1 MSRESGR
8 LRHHSKRVEREIENW
23 QRSSRG
29 TLLPSSLSNS
39 SSISRLRQPRKH
51 RKSLPAEF
59 MSNKTREPPVTP
71 APLVDQLNFNLDDKG
86 FDPIWSLVY
95 QIPGTHLSQGPTTSL
110 WSPTPVS
117 ELEELVAWHSNPSR
131 PLLPD
136 DTPTLSQH
144 ISSHLLAP
152 LLTHSSL
159 VSTALVSLY
168 LDSLNFLE
176 HLDILRAYWLGGD
189 VSFLERVNGA
199 LFRKHSAGAGEALGM
214 GKRARTRARLG
225 LGRDDDVDNEKAEEQ
240 REWGIGLG
248 IGLSERTKWPPGGAE
263 LTYALRTAIVD
274 DEREVV
280 VKGEV
285 WEGIEDKV
293 SYAIQDLPE
302 DQRDGRRAKWLNP
315 QGTSFTLNMDDILT
329 ISYRVRTT
337 IDKMM
342 QANKQ
347 GTRLPLPRLLTSTDH
362 CCPSPPQLDGKVSI
376 NPQPPPPP
384 WSSRNSPPINVYRYP
399 PFTRYIR

>member
-1 MSRESGR
+1 M
-8 LRHHSKRVEREIENW
+8 
-23 QRSSRG
+23 
-29 TLLPSSLSNS
+29 
-39 SSISRLRQPRKH
+39 SRLRQPRKH
-51 RKSLPAEF
+51 HKSLPAEF
-59 MSNKTREPPVTP
+59 VSNKTREPPVTSI
-71 APLVDQLNFNLDDKG
+71 LLGGQLDSNLDDSG

-95 QIPGTHLSQGPTTSL
+95 QTPGTHLSQGQTTSL

-117 ELEELVAWHSNPSR
+117 DLEELVTWHSNPSR
-131 PLLPD
+131 PLLPE

-159 VSTALVSLY
+159 ISTALVSLY
-168 LDSLNFLE
+168 LDSLNLLE

-199 LFRKHSAGAGEALGM
+199 LFGKDSAGAGEALGM

-225 LGRDDDVDNEKAEEQ
+225 LGRDDDVDNDKAEEQ

-274 DEREVV
+274 DEREEV

-302 DQRDGRRAKWLNP
+302 DQKDGRRAKWLNP
-315 QGTSFTLNMDDILT
+315 QGTSLPSYHADTSLT
-329 ISYRVRTT
+329 ASYRVR
-337 IDKMM
+337 INVYKMI
-342 QANKQ
+342 QADIQ
-347 GTRLPLPRLLTSTDH
+347 GTRFPLPRLLTTTDH
-362 CCPSPPQLDGKVSI
+362 RCPPSPQPNGKVSI
-376 NPQPPPPP
+376 NSQPPPPP
-384 WSSRNSPPINVYRYP
+384 WSGRNSPPINVYRCP
-399 PFTRYIR
+399 PFSRYIR

>member
-1 MSRESGR
+1 MSS
-8 LRHHSKRVEREIENW
+8 
-23 QRSSRG
+23 
-29 TLLPSSLSNS
+29 
-39 SSISRLRQPRKH
+39 
-51 RKSLPAEF
+51 
-59 MSNKTREPPVTP
+59 KTREPPVTP
-71 APLVDQLNFNLDDKG
+71 APLAEQLDSSVDDKG

-95 QIPGTHLSQGPTTSL
+95 QTPGTHLSQGQTTSL

-117 ELEELVAWHSNPSR
+117 ELEELVTWHSDPSR
-131 PLLPD
+131 PLLPE

-168 LDSLNFLE
+168 LDSLNFLD

-199 LFRKHSAGAGEALGM
+199 LFGKDSAGAGEALGM
-214 GKRARTRARLG
+214 GKRTRTRARLG
-225 LGRDDDVDNEKAEEQ
+225 LGRDDDVDRERAEEQ

-248 IGLSERTKWPPGGAE
+248 IGLSERAKWPPGGAE

-315 QGTSFTLNMDDILT
+315 QGTSFTLNMDGILT
-329 ISYRVRTT
+329 VSYRVRTNHH
-337 IDKMM
+337 KMS
-342 QANKQ
+342 QAEHT
-347 GTRLPLPRLLTSTDH
+347 GR
-362 CCPSPPQLDGKVSI
+362 
-376 NPQPPPPP
+376 
-384 WSSRNSPPINVYRYP
+384 
-399 PFTRYIR
+399 

>member
-1 MSRESGR
+1 MT
-8 LRHHSKRVEREIENW
+8 SK
-23 QRSSRG
+23 
-29 TLLPSSLSNS
+29 TP
-39 SSISRLRQPRKH
+39 
-51 RKSLPAEF
+51 
-59 MSNKTREPPVTP
+59 EPPVT
-71 APLVDQLNFNLDDKG
+71 AASLGEQLNSSLDDKG

-95 QIPGTHLSQGPTTSL
+95 QTPGTHLSQGQATSL

-117 ELEELVAWHSNPSR
+117 ELEELVAWHSDPSR
-131 PLLPD
+131 PLLPE

-168 LDSLNFLE
+168 LDSLNFLD

-189 VSFLERVNGA
+189 VSFLGRVNGA
-199 LFRKHSAGAGEALGM
+199 LFGKDSAGAGEALGM

-225 LGRDDDVDNEKAEEQ
+225 LGRDDDVEKPEEQ

-263 LTYALRTAIVD
+263 LTYALSTAIVD
-274 DEREVV
+274 DEREVM
-280 VKGEV
+280 VKGDV

-315 QGTSFTLNMDDILT
+315 QGESFTTNMDEILIT
-329 ISYRVRTT
+329 SYRVRAT
-337 IDKMM
+337 ID
-342 QANKQ
+342 
-347 GTRLPLPRLLTSTDH
+347 T
-362 CCPSPPQLDGKVSI
+362 
-376 NPQPPPPP
+376 
-384 WSSRNSPPINVYRYP
+384 
-399 PFTRYIR
+399 

>member
-1 MSRESGR
+1 MS
-8 LRHHSKRVEREIENW
+8 
-23 QRSSRG
+23 
-29 TLLPSSLSNS
+29 TS

-59 MSNKTREPPVTP
+59 MTSKTPEPPVT
-71 APLVDQLNFNLDDKG
+71 AASLGEQLNSSLDDKG

-95 QIPGTHLSQGPTTSL
+95 QTPGTHLSQGQATSL

-117 ELEELVAWHSNPSR
+117 ELEELVAWHSDPSR
-131 PLLPD
+131 PLLPE

-168 LDSLNFLE
+168 LDSLNFLD

-189 VSFLERVNGA
+189 VSFLGRVNGA
-199 LFRKHSAGAGEALGM
+199 LFGKDSAGAGEALGM

-225 LGRDDDVDNEKAEEQ
+225 LGRDDDIDNEKPEEQ

-248 IGLSERTKWPPGGAE
+248 IGLSERTEWPPGGAE

-280 VKGEV
+280 FKGDV

-315 QGTSFTLNMDDILT
+315 QGESLTTNMDEILT
-329 ISYRVRTT
+329 TSYRVRTT
-337 IDKMM
+337 I
-342 QANKQ
+342 
-347 GTRLPLPRLLTSTDH
+347 TT
-362 CCPSPPQLDGKVSI
+362 
-376 NPQPPPPP
+376 
-384 WSSRNSPPINVYRYP
+384 
-399 PFTRYIR
+399 